1 MQVLPKKKMKV
12 AWELAEPWNK
22 RLNRKSLF
30 IQAPGSVVL
39 EAEAE
44 NLTKAIWRITT
55 EEVRFNN

>member
-1 MQVLPKKKMKV
+1 MQVLPKKTMKV
-12 AWELAEPWNK
+12 AWELAVPRNK